1 MAASVFDTLSYA
13 KRLKAAGIPE
23 AQAEAQAEAL
33 AEAVGAGVATRQDL
47 DTRVSELRQALS
59 ELALK
64 MEARFTA
71 SDGRLNVV
79 QWIAGFN
86 LALTVTILF
95 KMFS

>member
-33 AEAVGAGVATRQDL
+33 AEAIGPGVATRQDL
-47 DTRVSELRQALS
+47 DARVSELKQALS

-64 MEARFTA
+64 MDARFSTQ
-71 SDGRLNVV
+71 DGRINVV

-86 LALTVTILF
+86 VALTVTILF